1 MKGRSGGPLFCL
13 LDPHHNIGTALAVNL
28 LRKIAIILIAFVVGG
43 CPVSAVL
50 SLLRSRL
57 LRPVFIALGIA
68 LLVQVLVAVALTRST
83 VTALEADLAARL
95 GVDSQHLSAELE
107 QASRDVT
114 SNLDGLSQNTRQRL
128 SAGLSTRLKGEQGQ
142 LRATLEKDLKDS
154 ATDMAELLAAVAPR
168 AMWDGD
174 TPTLSEF
181 ARRAQ
186 RNPNVLFV
194 VYDDAQGEHLTRYL
208 NRDNETIKAL
218 LTKGEGERAMD
229 RVLNAAQK
237 DPSVYCVE
245 ASISPNGVEIGK
257 VRMGVSTSAVETDL
271 AALDKRFTA
280 LIANGEQL
288 VSESL
293 GSAAADSSGA
303 LRSRL
308 QTAQA
313 AASAMTTNTRAAVQD
328 AAATLRW
335 RIGVGLALVGLG
347 VLLALALV
355 LGRRVVL
362 RLQLLNRALDD
373 LAAGEGD
380 LTKRVQLNSNDEIG
394 DMASAVNRF
403 VDKLQPIVRE
413 AGDVAQQTGIEI
425 GAMSKRNAGA
435 DAAAALQRDEVA
447 ASLQAL
453 ARMAD
458 EAQAESQAMQAAL
471 QQVVDIRQATDENTR
486 TSNQVGNLIEAL
498 AGQVE
503 TGAQV
508 IQRLAQQS
516 EQIEVVLEVIHG
528 IAEQTNLLALNA
540 AIEAARAGETGRGFA
555 VVADEVRAL
564 ASKTQ
569 SSTGDIQE
577 HISKLQSGAK
587 EAVATIGLAGR
598 QAEEGLAVLR
608 DSARLQKSVQA
619 SVEQVHA
626 AIGLATKAAE
636 HQARGAQAVRGR
648 VEVIHAQAE
657 EAAQAVVATTA
668 SGKTLD
674 KLAAQLKASL
684 GQFRA

>member
-1 MKGRSGGPLFCL
+1 MQ
-13 LDPHHNIGTALAVNL
+13 
-28 LRKIAIILIAFVVGG
+28 
-43 CPVSAVL
+43 
-50 SLLRSRL
+50 SRL

-68 LLVQVLVAVALTRST
+68 LLVQVVVAVALTRST
-83 VTALEADLAARL
+83 VTALEADLANRL
-95 GVDSQHLSAELE
+95 GVDSQHVSSELE
-107 QASRDVT
+107 RASSEVT
-114 SNLDGLSQNTRQRL
+114 SSLDALSSSTRQRL
-128 SAGLSTRLKGEQGQ
+128 STGLSTRLKEEQAQ
-142 LRATLEKDLKDS
+142 LRATLEKDLKES

-168 AMWDGD
+168 AMWDND

-194 VYDDAQGEHLTRYL
+194 VYDDAAGEHLTRYM
-208 NRDNETIKAL
+208 NRDNPLVKAL
-218 LTKGEGERAMD
+218 LAKGEGERAMD
-229 RVLNAAQK
+229 KILNAAK
-237 DPSVYCVE
+237 NDPSVYYVE

-257 VRMGVSTSAVETDL
+257 VRMGVSTATVEENL
-271 AALDKRFTA
+271 AALDKRFAT
-280 LIANGEQL
+280 LITSGEQL

-293 GSAAADSSGA
+293 AGASKDSSAA
-303 LRSRL
+303 LRTRL
-308 QTAQA
+308 ESAQA
-313 AASAMTTNTRAAVQD
+313 AATAMAGNTRSAVQE
-328 AAATLRW
+328 AAQTLRW
-335 RIGVGLALVGLG
+335 NIGVGLAVIGLG
-347 VLLALALV
+347 VLLLLAVV
-355 LGRRVVL
+355 LGRRVVSKL
-362 RLQLLNRALDD
+362 HLLIAALND

-380 LTKRVQLNSNDEIG
+380 LTRRVKLDSNDEIG
-394 DMASAVNRF
+394 DMSAAVNRF
-403 VDKLQPIVRE
+403 IDKLQPIVRE
-413 AGDVAQQTGIEI
+413 AGEVAQLTGVEI
-425 GAMSKRNAGA
+425 GAMSQRNAGA

-453 ARMAD
+453 EQMAD
-458 EAQAESQAMQAAL
+458 EAQAESQAMQEAL
-471 QQVVDIRQATDENTR
+471 RQVIDIKQATDENTR
-486 TSNQVGNLIEAL
+486 TSNQVGGLIEAL

-508 IQRLAQQS
+508 IERLARQS

-577 HISKLQSGAK
+577 HITKLQAGAK

-598 QAEEGLAVLR
+598 QAKEGLAVLR
-608 DSARLQKSVQA
+608 DSARLQQTVQA

-626 AIGLATKAAE
+626 AIGLATRAAE
-636 HQARGAQAVRGR
+636 HQAQGAHAVKGR

-657 EAAQAVVATTA
+657 KAAQAVVETTA
-668 SGKTLD
+668 SGRTLD
-674 KLAAQLKASL
+674 KLSVRLKASL

>member
-1 MKGRSGGPLFCL
+1 M
-13 LDPHHNIGTALAVNL
+13 
-28 LRKIAIILIAFVVGG
+28 
-43 CPVSAVL
+43 SAVL
-50 SLLRSRL
+50 SLLQSRL

-68 LLVQVLVAVALTRST
+68 LLVQVVVAVALTRST
-83 VTALEADLAARL
+83 VTALEADLANRL
-95 GVDSQHLSAELE
+95 GVDSQHVSSELE
-107 QASRDVT
+107 RASSEVT
-114 SNLDGLSQNTRQRL
+114 SSLDALSTSTRQRL
-128 SAGLSTRLKGEQGQ
+128 STGLSTRLKEEQAQ
-142 LRATLEKDLKDS
+142 LRATLEKDLRES

-168 AMWDGD
+168 AMWDND

-194 VYDDAQGEHLTRYL
+194 VYDDAAGEHLTRYM
-208 NRDNETIKAL
+208 NRDNPLVKAL
-218 LTKGEGERAMD
+218 LAKGEGERAMD
-229 RVLNAAQK
+229 KILNAAK
-237 DPSVYCVE
+237 NDPSVYYVE

-257 VRMGVSTSAVETDL
+257 VRMGVSTATVEENL
-271 AALDKRFTA
+271 AALDKRFAT
-280 LIANGEQL
+280 LITSGEQL

-293 GSAAADSSGA
+293 AGASKDSSAA
-303 LRSRL
+303 LRTRL
-308 QTAQA
+308 ESAQA
-313 AASAMTTNTRAAVQD
+313 AATAMASNTRSAVQD
-328 AAATLRW
+328 AAQTLRW
-335 RIGVGLALVGLG
+335 NIAVGLAVIGLG
-347 VLLALALV
+347 VLLLLAVV
-355 LGRRVVL
+355 LGRRVVSKL
-362 RLQLLNRALDD
+362 HLLIAALND

-380 LTKRVQLNSNDEIG
+380 LTRRVKLDSNDEIG
-394 DMASAVNRF
+394 DMSAAVNRF
-403 VDKLQPIVRE
+403 IDKLQPIVRE
-413 AGDVAQQTGIEI
+413 AGEVAQLTGVEI
-425 GAMSKRNAGA
+425 GAMSQRNAGA

-447 ASLQAL
+447 ASLQAPEQ
-453 ARMAD
+453 MAD
-458 EAQAESQAMQAAL
+458 EAQAESQAMQEAL
-471 QQVVDIRQATDENTR
+471 RQVIDIKQATDENTR
-486 TSNQVGNLIEAL
+486 TSTQVGGLIEAL

-508 IQRLAQQS
+508 IERLARQS

-577 HISKLQSGAK
+577 HITKLQAGAK

-598 QAEEGLAVLR
+598 QAKEGLAVLR
-608 DSARLQKSVQA
+608 DSARLQQTVQA

-626 AIGLATKAAE
+626 AIGLATRAAE
-636 HQARGAQAVRGR
+636 HQAQGAHAVKGR

-657 EAAQAVVATTA
+657 KAAQAVVETTA
-668 SGKTLD
+668 SGRTLD
-674 KLAAQLKASL
+674 KLSVRLKASL

>member
-1 MKGRSGGPLFCL
+1 M
-13 LDPHHNIGTALAVNL
+13 
-28 LRKIAIILIAFVVGG
+28 
-43 CPVSAVL
+43 SAVL
-50 SLLRSRL
+50 SLLQSRL

-68 LLVQVLVAVALTRST
+68 LLVQVVVAVALTRST
-83 VTALEADLAARL
+83 VTALEADLANRL
-95 GVDSQHLSAELE
+95 GVDSQHVSSELE
-107 QASRDVT
+107 RASSEVT
-114 SNLDGLSQNTRQRL
+114 SSLDALSSSTRQRL
-128 SAGLSTRLKGEQGQ
+128 NTGLSSRLKEEQAQ
-142 LRATLEKDLKDS
+142 LRATLEKDLRES

-168 AMWDGD
+168 AMWDND

-194 VYDDAQGEHLTRYL
+194 VYDDAAGEHLTRYM
-208 NRDNETIKAL
+208 NRDNPLVKAL
-218 LTKGEGERAMD
+218 LAKGEGERAMD
-229 RVLNAAQK
+229 KILNAAK
-237 DPSVYCVE
+237 NDPSVYYVE

-257 VRMGVSTSAVETDL
+257 VRMGVSTATVEENL
-271 AALDKRFTA
+271 AALDKRFAT
-280 LIANGEQL
+280 LITSGEQL

-293 GSAAADSSGA
+293 AGASKDSSAA
-303 LRSRL
+303 LRTRL
-308 QTAQA
+308 ESAQA
-313 AASAMTTNTRAAVQD
+313 AATAMASNTRSAVQD
-328 AAATLRW
+328 AAQTLRW
-335 RIGVGLALVGLG
+335 NIAVGLAVIGLG
-347 VLLALALV
+347 VLLLLAVV
-355 LGRRVVL
+355 LGRRVVSKL
-362 RLQLLNRALDD
+362 HLLIAALND

-380 LTKRVQLNSNDEIG
+380 LTRRVKLDSNDEIG
-394 DMASAVNRF
+394 DMSAAVNRF
-403 VDKLQPIVRE
+403 IDKLQPIVRE
-413 AGDVAQQTGIEI
+413 AGEVAQLTGVEI
-425 GAMSKRNAGA
+425 GAMSQRNAGA

-453 ARMAD
+453 EQMAD
-458 EAQAESQAMQAAL
+458 EAQAESQAMQEAL
-471 QQVVDIRQATDENTR
+471 RQVIDIKQATDENTR
-486 TSNQVGNLIEAL
+486 TSNQVGGLIEAL

-508 IQRLAQQS
+508 IERLARQS

-577 HISKLQSGAK
+577 HITKLQAGAK

-598 QAEEGLAVLR
+598 QAKEGLAVLR
-608 DSARLQKSVQA
+608 DSARLQQTVQT

-626 AIGLATKAAE
+626 AIGLATRAAE
-636 HQARGAQAVRGR
+636 HQARGAHAVKGR

-657 EAAQAVVATTA
+657 KAAQAVVETTA
-668 SGKTLD
+668 SGRTLD
-674 KLAAQLKASL
+674 RLSVRLKASL
-684 GQFRA
+684 GQFKA

>member
-1 MKGRSGGPLFCL
+1 
-13 LDPHHNIGTALAVNL
+13 
-28 LRKIAIILIAFVVGG
+28 
-43 CPVSAVL
+43 VSAVL
-50 SLLRSRL
+50 SLLQSRL

-68 LLVQVLVAVALTRST
+68 LLVQVVVAVALTRST
-83 VTALEADLAARL
+83 VTALEADLANRL
-95 GVDSQHLSAELE
+95 GVDSQHVSSELE
-107 QASRDVT
+107 RASSEVT
-114 SNLDGLSQNTRQRL
+114 SSLDALSSSTRQRL
-128 SAGLSTRLKGEQGQ
+128 NTGLSSRLKEEQAQ
-142 LRATLEKDLKDS
+142 LRATLEKDLRES

-168 AMWDGD
+168 AMWDND

-194 VYDDAQGEHLTRYL
+194 VYDDAAGEHLTRYM
-208 NRDNETIKAL
+208 NRDNPLVKAL
-218 LTKGEGERAMD
+218 LAKGEGERAMD
-229 RVLNAAQK
+229 KILNAAK
-237 DPSVYCVE
+237 NDPSVYYVE

-257 VRMGVSTSAVETDL
+257 VRMGVSTATVEENL
-271 AALDKRFTA
+271 AALDKRFAT
-280 LIANGEQL
+280 LITSGEQL

-293 GSAAADSSGA
+293 AGASKDSSAA
-303 LRSRL
+303 LRTRL
-308 QTAQA
+308 ESAQA
-313 AASAMTTNTRAAVQD
+313 AATAMASNTRSAVQD
-328 AAATLRW
+328 AAQTLRW
-335 RIGVGLALVGLG
+335 NIAVGLAVIGLG
-347 VLLALALV
+347 VLLLLAVV
-355 LGRRVVL
+355 LGRRVVSKL
-362 RLQLLNRALDD
+362 HLLIAALND

-380 LTKRVQLNSNDEIG
+380 LTRRVKLDSNDEIG
-394 DMASAVNRF
+394 DMSAAVNRF
-403 VDKLQPIVRE
+403 IDKLQPIVRE
-413 AGDVAQQTGIEI
+413 AGEVAQLTGVEI
-425 GAMSKRNAGA
+425 GAMSQRNAGA

-453 ARMAD
+453 EQMAD
-458 EAQAESQAMQAAL
+458 EAQAESQAMQEAL
-471 QQVVDIRQATDENTR
+471 RQVIDIKQATDENTR
-486 TSNQVGNLIEAL
+486 TSNQVGGLIEAL

-508 IQRLAQQS
+508 IERLARQS

-577 HISKLQSGAK
+577 HITKLQAGAK

-598 QAEEGLAVLR
+598 QAKEGLAVLR
-608 DSARLQKSVQA
+608 DSARLQQTVQT

-626 AIGLATKAAE
+626 AIGLATRAAE
-636 HQARGAQAVRGR
+636 HQARGAHAVKGR

-657 EAAQAVVATTA
+657 KAAQAVVETTA
-668 SGKTLD
+668 SGRTLD
-674 KLAAQLKASL
+674 RLSVRLKASL
-684 GQFRA
+684 GQFKA